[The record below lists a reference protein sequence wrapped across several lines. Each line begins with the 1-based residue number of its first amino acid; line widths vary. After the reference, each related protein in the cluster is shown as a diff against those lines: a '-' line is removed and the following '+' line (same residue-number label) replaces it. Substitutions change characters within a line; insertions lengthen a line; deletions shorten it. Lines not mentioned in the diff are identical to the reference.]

1 MASIS
6 NNDIANAIYLAGKD
20 KDEKET
26 PLFISNVIKFLAKKR
41 LISKSR
47 DILQKLEN
55 ISNTENGILK
65 IKITTPVKLEANF
78 RKEIENILIEKY
90 KVKKIL
96 FTEIIDQKLIG
107 GFKVETT
114 DEVIDLTIFNKLKKL
129 QEYLTR

>member
-26 PLFISNVIKFLAKKR
+26 PLFISNVIKFLTKKR
-41 LISKSR
+41 LISKSK
-47 DILQKLEN
+47 DILLKLEN

-65 IKITTPVKLEANF
+65 IKITTPVKLEANL
-78 RKEIENILIEKY
+78 RKEIEDILIEKY

-96 FTEIIDQKLIG
+96 FTEIIDEKLIG
-107 GFKVETT
+107 GFKVETS

>member
-6 NNDIANAIYLAGKD
+6 NNDIANAIYLASKN

-26 PLFISNVIKFLAKKR
+26 PLFISNVIKFLARKR
-41 LISKSR
+41 LLSKSK

-78 RKEIENILIEKY
+78 RKEIEDILIEKY
-90 KVKKIL
+90 KVKQIL
-96 FTEIIDQKLIG
+96 FTEIIDEKLIG
-107 GFKVETT
+107 GFKIETN

>member
-6 NNDIANAIYLAGKD
+6 NNDIANAIYLASKN

-26 PLFISNVIKFLAKKR
+26 PLFISNVIKFLARKR
-41 LISKSR
+41 LLSKSK

-65 IKITTPVKLEANF
+65 IKISSVK
-78 RKEIENILIEKY
+78 KIEDSLKKDLKDILLEKY
-90 KVKKIL
+90 KVKQIL
-96 FTEIIDQKLIG
+96 FTEIIDEKLIG
-107 GFKVETT
+107 GFKIETN

>member
-41 LISKSR
+41 LISKSK

-96 FTEIIDQKLIG
+96 FTEIIDEKLIG